1 MPTISRHT
9 SFLSDQHTFII
20 RFKATP
26 YNILNH
32 VHVHPINHK
41 LLLVIHFS
49 VFCRIRG
56 TTNHSNPASF
66 VREGIF
72 YTSGIY
78 QAGVHI
84 ITKAHFIT
92 YQTIIFVFYVI
103 RKKIITR
110 ISGILWERYIRT
122 IKRSLIRLLSFRMEF
137 NNDEVIPVIS
147 G

>member
-1 MPTISRHT
+1 MPFS
-9 SFLSDQHTFII
+9 SSSDQHTFII

-41 LLLVIHFS
+41 FLLVIHFS

-56 TTNHSNPASF
+56 TTNHSIPASF

-78 QAGVHI
+78 QAGVQI

-92 YQTIIFVFYVI
+92 DQNIIVIFYCTL
-103 RKKIITR
+103 KNLKT
-110 ISGILWERYIRT
+110 G
-122 IKRSLIRLLSFRMEF
+122 IKRRIESSRL
-137 NNDEVIPVIS
+137 NVIKKNGS
-147 G
+147 ET